1 MIWAKIVNDEIMQ
14 THDENPA
21 GLWHPDAIAKND
33 LPGYWDEV
41 PDHVNVGWKF
51 KNNEWISGGQW
62 LEEHIAA
69 TPIVPPGAPNC
80 RTDFAPSNNPE
91 SNTFNM
97 YVDSMI
103 GGIYDTW
110 SITIGDTVYSTTVTA
125 ASSDTNEFTC
135 ASTAWIKAKD
145 QITFMGILGGVEKHK
160 TYLVHSVVS
169 ATKFKICDMYTPLV
183 VVELTTETGTMM
195 MSKGPDFQH
204 SIEKISIPQSLV
216 MSITAT
222 GPGGTTTYTLENE
235 MALIVPEIWVPLF
248 ARP

>member
-51 KNNEWISGGQW
+51 KNNQWISGGQW
-62 LEEHIAA
+62 LDENIAA
-69 TPIVPPGAPNC
+69 TPVVSPGAPFC
-80 RTDFAPSNNPE
+80 RVNFAPNNDPS
-91 SNTFNM
+91 SNTFHM
-97 YVDSMI
+97 FVDGKL

-135 ASTAWIKAKD
+135 ASTAWLTAND

-169 ATKFKICDMYTPLV
+169 ATKFKICDMNSPIN
-183 VVELTTETGTMM
+183 VVELTTGTGTMM
-195 MSKGPDFQH
+195 MSKGPDFH
-204 SIEKISIPQSLV
+204 WSIEKISVPQPLV

-222 GPGGTTTYTLENE
+222 GPGGTTTNTLENE
-235 MALIVPEIWVPLF
+235 MALVVPEIWVPLF

>member
-69 TPIVPPGAPNC
+69 TPTVAPGPPFCRVNFAPNS
-80 RTDFAPSNNPE
+80 DNASNIF
-91 SNTFNM
+91 TM
-97 YVDSMI
+97 AVDATL

-135 ASTAWIKAKD
+135 ESTAWLTAKD
-145 QITFMGILGGVEKHK
+145 QITFMDTLGGVEKHK
-160 TYLVHSVVS
+160 TYLVHSVTS
-169 ATKFKICDMYTPLV
+169 ATKFKISDVYSPIN
-183 VVELTTETGTMM
+183 VVELITATGTVM
-195 MSKGPDFQH
+195 MSKGPDFPH
-204 SIEKISIPQSLV
+204 VIEKTSVPQHLA

-222 GPGGTTTYTLENE
+222 GPGGTVTDTLENE
-235 MALIVPEIWVPLF
+235 MALVVPEIWVPLF